1 LRSVRIL
8 YTLLG
13 CFVMKL
19 LVCIS
24 GASGVI
30 YGERLLR
37 SLTDVEAVDLVISE
51 AAKKMIDLELDVDV
65 NTIRALV
72 RNTFEPDQM
81 EAPPASGSSLYD
93 AVIVV
98 PCSVSTLS
106 KIAQGIADNLITR
119 SAAVALKEN
128 KKLIL
133 VPRET
138 PLSKIH
144 LENMVSICTAG
155 GTILPACP
163 GFYGDPKSIDDL
175 VDFIVGKML
184 DCLGIDNEV
193 YHRWK
198 S

>member
-1 LRSVRIL
+1 MRSVRIL